1 MKSKQM
7 FRNIKK
13 GIEEKTED
21 ISMTTNTSMVCPHL
35 DICVQFWSFRLKKY
49 VLGGEKVHIIATRM
63 IQRYGTASV

>member
-1 MKSKQM
+1 M

-21 ISMTTNTSMVCPHL
+21 ISMTTNISIVCPHL
-35 DICVQFWSFRLKKY
+35 DICVQFWSSHLKKY
-49 VLGGEKVHIIATRM
+49 VLRGEKVQIIATRM